1 MLKCKHVVVKADALV
16 DGAPLTKRERF
27 ALRLHL
33 LMCHHCRRYVRQLR
47 AMLSTLPREPDTL
60 DDARTREV
68 LDKLNTTQNR

>member
-16 DGAPLTKRERF
+16 DGAPLTRRERF

-47 AMLSTLPREPDTL
+47 ALLNTLPRNPDSL
-60 DDARTREV
+60 DDARPREI
-68 LDKLNTTQNR
+68 LDKLNAPQER